1 VSKRRV
7 ALPPDDGRIQH
18 RLDGWAINGDDDMR
32 MPHDV
37 TREIARNI
45 PEPPALFTR
54 NSLSDVRARMRAR
67 ARARMVERAGRLN
80 DE

>member
-1 VSKRRV
+1 MSKRRV
-7 ALPPDDGRIQH
+7 ALPPDDGHVQH
-18 RLDGWAINGDDDMR
+18 RLDGWTINSDDDMR

-37 TREIARNI
+37 AREIARNI

-54 NSLSDVRARMRAR
+54 KALSDVRARMR